1 MLQRTE
7 NIFFVSEK
15 LHLKWFRK
23 IVPIMS
29 KILFIVT
36 RCVNDVFPKFHMSIR
51 ESFSKTIS
59 LPVTNECDKWHV
71 MHISTVLGHVYHMA
85 SRSIL

>member
-7 NIFFVSEK
+7 KIFFVSEK

-36 RCVNDVFPKFHMSIR
+36 QCVNDVFPKFH
-51 ESFSKTIS
+51 
-59 LPVTNECDKWHV
+59 
-71 MHISTVLGHVYHMA
+71 VYKRNFFENDFVA
-85 SRSIL
+85 SDE